1 MEIRNKV
8 ANNNQEKKEIIHQV
22 RSVREP
28 RVCGGN
34 WQGGNKNEAPWTA
47 RITHTARARP
57 VHQQHFPLLTR
68 KRRQKESVLYMH
80 GISLRPPLRVVC
92 IIGSIH
98 LVAGVSRSV
107 SSEQWASLLLS
118 FLPLEFLGESTYSSS
133 SMWWAISSF
142 FPRWTDSPTSGELRL
157 AVWRWSR
164 LLAEHSVTVDTAEDS
179 GERTR

>member
-8 ANNNQEKKEIIHQV
+8 ANNIQEKKEIIHQV

-47 RITHTARARP
+47 RITHTARARATLP
-57 VHQQHFPLLTR
+57 PPYKKTST
-68 KRRQKESVLYMH
+68 KEKESVDMH

-98 LVAGVSRSV
+98 LVSGVSRSV